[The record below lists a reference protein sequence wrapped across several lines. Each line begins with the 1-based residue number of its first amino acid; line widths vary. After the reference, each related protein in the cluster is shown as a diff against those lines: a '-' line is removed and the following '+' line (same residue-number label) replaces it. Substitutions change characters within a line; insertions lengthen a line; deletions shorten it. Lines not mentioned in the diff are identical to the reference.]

1 MSGRGGGSRV
11 AAGRLGGRRL
21 AVADGIRP
29 SGGKLRAALFSIWS
43 GRLPGAA
50 LLDLF
55 AGSGAIAIE
64 AWSRGAAAVTLVEND
79 RRSLAALRSN
89 LALIDAPGAAR
100 LLAAPVLDAL
110 GRLSD
115 EGARFDL
122 LFADPPYAEIPD
134 DRFFVAAARVAGEEA
149 GLAVEHR
156 AGVDLGAE
164 RGGWRRLSARR
175 YGDSGLSLYERSG

>member
-1 MSGRGGGSRV
+1 VSGRGGGSRV

-21 AVADGIRP
+21 AVPDGIRP

-43 GRLPGAA
+43 DRLPGAA

-64 AWSRGAAAVTLVEND
+64 AWSRGAAEVTLVEVD

-100 LLAAPVLDAL
+100 LLTAPALDAL
-110 GRLSD
+110 ARLAG
-115 EGARFDL
+115 EGERFDL
-122 LFADPPYAEIPD
+122 VFADPPYADVPD
-134 DRFFVAAARVAGEEA
+134 ERLFVAAARVAAEGA
-149 GLAVEHR
+149 SLAVEHR

-175 YGDSGLSLYERSG
+175 YGDSGLSLYEPAG